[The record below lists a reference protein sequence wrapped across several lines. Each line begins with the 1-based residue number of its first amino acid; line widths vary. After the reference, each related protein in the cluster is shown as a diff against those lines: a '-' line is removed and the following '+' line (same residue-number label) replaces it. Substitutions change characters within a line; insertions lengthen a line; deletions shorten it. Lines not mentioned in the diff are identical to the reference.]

1 MSKDDMNKEETI
13 RSVNGEIISSGVDRT
28 ERDSGGIISSG
39 VGQVPTPAIS
49 LNEIVINGERYIIT
63 QQLATSGE
71 AEVFLAKRGND
82 EYVIK
87 LYYPSFTPKKE
98 IIEKLKGLTH
108 PDIISIIDYGWYQN
122 RFVEVME
129 YARGGSLYEKIPI
142 KDPKFLKQ
150 IVKEVV
156 NALEFCHSRG
166 IIHRDLKPQNIFFR
180 DSSQRDIVIG
190 DFGISSV
197 LEEGYSK
204 RLTGQ
209 ARTLTYAA
217 PELFQSIKGKT
228 VIDKEVD
235 YYSLGITLIHLW
247 SGEEPFKDLGEYGVM
262 RMKMDGRVEIPEDMP
277 NEFKTLIKGLL
288 VVNPAK
294 RWGYKEVQKWLNG
307 EVVPV
312 EYEVIKEYPPFI
324 FRKVGKEELVAT
336 DPESLADLMER
347 HKELGKRHLYRRA
360 ISEWLKNRNQYLY
373 TAIES
378 IIEEEYPRDQ
388 RAGLIKAIYVLDS
401 GRGFKGVDGNR
412 YSTPE
417 EIAKCLEEN
426 FSYYEEEL
434 KKETAELYLYLEAR
448 GYKGEAD
455 KFRKLFKSVPSEAA
469 LNTLILSLEGG
480 NVLKINGHVFQK
492 YEELLNAPEPIL
504 QKLVK
509 DLANP
514 YSKFSLWLQRYS
526 ELDQSVK
533 IWRSLKRYDTLSLR
547 YALNSG
553 VVLDKYILKEP
564 EDIRDFLLKYPD
576 LFNRK
581 DVEEVNYY
589 LRYYRNI
596 SFNELVLNVAK
607 QIEEEKIFPLV
618 LCAFYNYDDLNLDIF
633 QTTVEIYK
641 VLKTRGIVLDSSSQ
655 IFPKLASEV
664 ALTIN
669 KTFQKVGQNG
679 YSQLLLENWIK
690 ALEIQEDSYKNFWKE
705 VLSYLPRDLFIPCLI
720 SIIEENKRKKDI
732 YLLISFA
739 DTYQQLKNIIISLE
753 VSGPLLEKLIKE
765 EEFIKIEK
773 EKKEKEI
780 ESEYESQKRNI
791 ESYYMGL
798 VEQRRK
804 NAEAEYSKLIENIK
818 GIKIAII
825 LLLIA
830 DIGVIFP
837 QLGNG
842 FQFIAV
848 WVLSIIGIVFYF
860 YFLVILF
867 KKINIGCLVGIIFF
881 PLLLPLLLIALL
893 FFPIYGWWF
902 ILDYKKEY
910 NRAIESAA
918 KLTFEEESAL
928 NKALLELDERYK
940 EKKNFEFAIIVLRAI
955 SKV

>member
-1 MSKDDMNKEETI
+1 MSKEDMNKEETI

-39 VGQVPTPAIS
+39 VGQNLAPTIS

-87 LYYPSFTPKKE
+87 LYYPSFMPKKE

-197 LEEGYSK
+197 LDEGYSK

-217 PELFQSIKGKT
+217 PELFQSIRGKT

-262 RMKMDGRVEIPEDMP
+262 RMKMEGRVEIPEDMP
-277 NEFKTLIKGLL
+277 NEFKTLVKGLL

-324 FRKVGKEELVAT
+324 FGKVGNEELVAT
-336 DPESLADLMER
+336 DPESLADLME
-347 HKELGKRHLYRRA
+347 KYEELGKRHLYRRA
-360 ISEWLKNRNQYLY
+360 ISEWLKNKNQYLY

-455 KFRKLFKSVPSEAA
+455 KFRKLFKNAPSGAA
-469 LNTLILSLEGG
+469 LNTLILSLEGED
-480 NVLKINGHVFQK
+480 LLIIDINDPKTWYKKGIEFYDLGK
-492 YEELLNAPEPIL
+492 YERAIKCFDEAIKLRNGDFPDAWYNKGLAFYALGRFDEAIKCYDEVIKLRKGDFPEFWYNKGNALSKLGKFKEAIECFDKAIKLGKRDDPDAWYNKGNAFYALGRFDEAIKCYDEAIKLRKGDFPDAWNNKGNAFYALGKFGEAIKCFDEVIKLRKGNDPEAWFNKGNALYYLFRFEEAIKCYDEAIRL
-504 QKLVK
+504 RNG
-509 DLANP
+509 D
-514 YSKFSLWLQRYS
+514 YS
-526 ELDQSVK
+526 E
-533 IWRSLKRYDTLSLR
+533 
-547 YALNSG
+547 
-553 VVLDKYILKEP
+553 
-564 EDIRDFLLKYPD
+564 
-576 LFNRK
+576 
-581 DVEEVNYY
+581 
-589 LRYYRNI
+589 
-596 SFNELVLNVAK
+596 
-607 QIEEEKIFPLV
+607 
-618 LCAFYNYDDLNLDIF
+618 
-633 QTTVEIYK
+633 
-641 VLKTRGIVLDSSSQ
+641 
-655 IFPKLASEV
+655 
-664 ALTIN
+664 
-669 KTFQKVGQNG
+669 
-679 YSQLLLENWIK
+679 
-690 ALEIQEDSYKNFWKE
+690 ALEAKN
-705 VLSYLPRDLFIPCLI
+705 R
-720 SIIEENKRKKDI
+720 
-732 YLLISFA
+732 A
-739 DTYQQLKNIIISLE
+739 
-753 VSGPLLEKLIKE
+753 
-765 EEFIKIEK
+765 
-773 EKKEKEI
+773 
-780 ESEYESQKRNI
+780 
-791 ESYYMGL
+791 
-798 VEQRRK
+798 
-804 NAEAEYSKLIENIK
+804 
-818 GIKIAII
+818 
-825 LLLIA
+825 
-830 DIGVIFP
+830 
-837 QLGNG
+837 
-842 FQFIAV
+842 
-848 WVLSIIGIVFYF
+848 LSI
-860 YFLVILF
+860 
-867 KKINIGCLVGIIFF
+867 
-881 PLLLPLLLIALL
+881 
-893 FFPIYGWWF
+893 
-902 ILDYKKEY
+902 
-910 NRAIESAA
+910 
-918 KLTFEEESAL
+918 L
-928 NKALLELDERYK
+928 NKW
-940 EKKNFEFAIIVLRAI
+940 KK
-955 SKV
+955 